1 MNDFVPCLVPP
12 PLPTEE
18 EGGDL
23 SARGSVLLDTTAYI
37 SAAAVSNGT
46 TAIGELSTG
55 RRIHV
60 SLCLARPP
68 RLSYLCAHFP
78 GPALPPSG
86 TRYLRSGTPAVRC
99 IKEAPQ
105 VISTHADLAL
115 LRVPLPGAL
124 DLCNPRR
131 HDYFVYT
138 ARPGGPFTLDRLPHP
153 HPKGAAFQDNEVAIF
168 RCSSGD
174 GTSSRYI
181 IAGLRNT
188 VDGNKFKLQ
197 RYDSHTC
204 VWTSTLLPVHAPVR
218 DDVLPIPS
226 TATELVFHDTTKA
239 VVLGGPRATVGW
251 VDLWRG
257 ILFCDVLDKNPVLRD
272 VPLPKPARAN
282 RRFFCRG
289 GPHCYREIAVVTLPA
304 GHAEIKY
311 VEMETRPGEDL
322 PPPRQPV
329 DSDDDYSASDDDN
342 DDLRVAPY
350 WKATIW
356 TMPVPI
362 GSWKDW
368 HKDRDCRVDVTDIL
382 VDNPRHC
389 DLLLPLP
396 RLSTDP
402 ETAAMSLRRLL
413 TCYPT
418 LELDANGELV
428 IYLLSKVDSMYKEG
442 WVIAVGARD
451 KKLRGIAELD
461 IRKNKYFRRYYHH
474 TDISKYLMDSTGEVG
489 ALVEDANVERRLRSL
504 VINM

>member
-1 MNDFVPCLVPP
+1 MGDDYVPCLDPP
-12 PLPTEE
+12 PLVE

-23 SARGSVLLDTTAYI
+23 SPRSSVLLDKTAYI
-37 SAAAVSNGT
+37 SAAAVSNAT

-68 RLSYLCAHFP
+68 RLSYLCAYFP
-78 GPALPPSG
+78 GTARPTSG
-86 TRYLRSGTPAVRC
+86 TRYCRSDTPAVRC

-105 VISTHADLAL
+105 VISTHVDLAL

-124 DLCNPRR
+124 DLSNPRR

-138 ARPGGPFTLDRLPHP
+138 ARPRPGASSLDRLPHP

-168 RCSSGD
+168 RCSPGD
-174 GTSSRYI
+174 GNSSSRYL

-188 VDGNKFKLQ
+188 IDGDKFKLQ
-197 RYDSHTC
+197 RYDSDTC
-204 VWTSTLLPVHAPVR
+204 IWTSTLLPVHAPVR

-226 TATELVFHDTTKA
+226 TATELIFHDTTKA
-239 VVLGGPRATVGW
+239 IVLGGPRATIGW

-257 ILFCDVLDKNPVLRD
+257 ILHCDVLDEKPVLRD

-282 RRFFCRG
+282 RRSFCRG
-289 GPHCYREIAVVTLPA
+289 CPHRYREIAVVTLPA
-304 GHAEIKY
+304 GNAEIKY

-322 PPPRQPV
+322 PPPRQPPA
-329 DSDDDYSASDDDN
+329 DSDDDSGSDYDDDE
-342 DDLRVAPY
+342 DLNVAPY

-356 TMPVPI
+356 TMPVPV

-368 HKDRDCRVDVTDIL
+368 HKDRDCRVDVIDIV
-382 VDNPRHC
+382 VDNPSHT

-402 ETAAMSLRRLL
+402 ESATMSLRRLL
-413 TCYPT
+413 TAYPT
-418 LELDANGELV
+418 LELDTNGDLV
-428 IYLLSKVDSMYKEG
+428 IYLLSKVDSMDNEG

-451 KKLRGIAELD
+451 KKLRGISELD
-461 IRKNKYFRRYYHH
+461 SRKNKCFRRYYRH
-474 TDISKYLMDSTGEVG
+474 TDISKYLIAATGVHAT
-489 ALVEDANVERRLRSL
+489 AL
-504 VINM
+504 IY